1 MSQIVTMPQ
10 LGETVTEGTILRWL
24 VQVGDEVK
32 EDDPILEISTDK
44 VDTEVP
50 SPFNGTVTS
59 LLVEE
64 GETVEVGVSLLELNG
79 GKPETEEI
87 SSREDQEED
96 NKKENVQELTPKVDE
111 DQNINITKISN
122 KDQNLKLSPVV
133 RKLASEN
140 NINLEKVT
148 GSGKDGRITRQD
160 IEKIISSDQKDVS
173 TENISDKPLKE
184 IKQEVVPEESSN
196 NISRLRKRIAENM
209 IMSKQTS
216 AHVMTSVEID
226 FENIE
231 IVRSKHKA
239 KFKKENGF
247 ALTYLPFISIATI
260 SALREYS
267 VVNSSFDLENGIHEI
282 HNHINLGIAVDLN
295 QEGLL
300 VGNLQ
305 EADSFNLKGIARKIS
320 ETSKLLRSGK
330 YGLNDVSGTTFTISN
345 NGSFNS
351 FLTSPII
358 NQPNVAILS
367 TESVKKRP
375 VVVQAQDGSDSIAI
389 RHTGILSITWDH
401 RVFDGS
407 VALLFLN
414 FIKDRR
420 KYSFEGLVMISVL
433 INSDYSIDK
442 NIQLSL
448 IGLPNEQLN
457 SIKEEFKNEF
467 VKNFTKLNNDQKSS
481 DQNVTEIIRKS
492 LKFVL
497 KNILQKKPEIQI
509 HLIRK

>member
-24 VQVGDEVK
+24 VKVGDEVK

-50 SPFNGTVTS
+50 SPFNGTVS
-59 LLVEE
+59 NLLVEE
-64 GETVEVGVSLLELNG
+64 GETVEVGASLLELDGDKTNTNDTPP
-79 GKPETEEI
+79 KEEPKEETNE
-87 SSREDQEED
+87 
-96 NKKENVQELTPKVDE
+96 ENVQDLSPKVDKAE
-111 DQNINITKISN
+111 NHNISKTPKE
-122 KDQNLKLSPVV
+122 KQNLKLSPVV
-133 RKLASEN
+133 RKLASEH
-140 NINLEKVT
+140 NIDIEQVKGT
-148 GSGKDGRITRQD
+148 GKDGRIKRQD
-160 IEKIISSDQKDVS
+160 VEKIISSGQGVIS
-173 TENISDKPLKE
+173 TEKIAEQPPQEKE
-184 IKQEVVPEESSN
+184 KEMLTKESSN

-209 IMSKQTS
+209 IMSKQIS
-216 AHVMTSVEID
+216 AHVMTSIEVD

-231 IVRSKHKA
+231 ILRAKHKA
-239 KFKKENGF
+239 KFKEENGF
-247 ALTYLPFISIATI
+247 SLTYLPFISLATV

-300 VGNLQ
+300 VGTLQ

-320 ETSKLLRSGK
+320 ETSKLLRDGK
-330 YGLNDVSGTTFTISN
+330 YGLDEVSGSTFTISN

-414 FIKDRR
+414 FIKERLENADW
-420 KYSFEGLVMISVL
+420 SQEL
-433 INSDYSIDK
+433 D
-442 NIQLSL
+442 
-448 IGLPNEQLN
+448 
-457 SIKEEFKNEF
+457 
-467 VKNFTKLNNDQKSS
+467 
-481 DQNVTEIIRKS
+481 
-492 LKFVL
+492 
-497 KNILQKKPEIQI
+497 
-509 HLIRK
+509 